1 MELHSL
7 TRQNVL
13 RSKSL
18 SDRHR
23 CGEREDCLVLAYSAW
38 MLSLNYRSVDSRL
51 KVRRTQKN
59 RRCAWA
65 GLELCL
71 FDVAL
76 RRPRRGLFVLVSSQ
90 FDKPE
95 VKSPSSDN
103 GNWSIDL
110 SGFAI
115 DCTSMIYV
123 RLCESVKNRSEDL
136 RSQIMKSICEK
147 QNSFCIELKHAID
160 VWKSLK
166 LHEFSSRL
174 IAIIQSTS
182 FWSFVL

>member
-7 TRQNVL
+7 TWQNVL

-23 CGEREDCLVLAYSAW
+23 CGERENCLVLAYSAW

-71 FDVAL
+71 FEGHGVGCLCSFRVNLTSPRWNLHRAITEIEVSTWVASL
-76 RRPRRGLFVLVSSQ
+76 STAPAWFTCDCASQLKIEAKICVLKLWNR
-90 FDKPE
+90 F
-95 VKSPSSDN
+95 VKSRTAFAL
-103 GNWSIDL
+103 NWN
-110 SGFAI
+110 
-115 DCTSMIYV
+115 T
-123 RLCESVKNRSEDL
+123 
-136 RSQIMKSICEK
+136 Q
-147 QNSFCIELKHAID
+147 
-160 VWKSLK
+160 
-166 LHEFSSRL
+166 
-174 IAIIQSTS
+174 
-182 FWSFVL
+182 